1 LLIQL
6 YILLF
11 NFKNKNYNKLST
23 SYLTYK
29 VLDHQTMSHQCI
41 SVFALYYGLDFFNIK
56 KYLNNDGV
64 FKQIEKIW
72 D

>member
-1 LLIQL
+1 MVIFKLKKWSRLLIQL

-29 VLDHQTMSHQCI
+29 VLDHRTMSHQCSDPI
-41 SVFALYYGLDFFNIK
+41 DKL
-56 KYLNNDGV
+56 
-64 FKQIEKIW
+64 
-72 D
+72 